1 MEKKKILE
9 AARVTGTHGV
19 RGMIRLDSMMDSP
32 DILAELKVL
41 YRRSGGEYIPLHT
54 ERASVYKGALLASF
68 KEITDLDAAIL
79 LKGQLLYASRE
90 DIPLEEGSHFIA
102 DMLGLTVTDEKLGVV
117 GVLADVIAPA
127 GRQVYVIEK
136 PDGGTFM
143 VPAVP
148 EFILDIVTEGEKSGI
163 TVHLIDGMMS

>member
-1 MEKKKILE
+1 MEKKSFLE

-19 RGMIRLDSMMDSP
+19 RGMVRLDSMMDSP
-32 DILAELKVL
+32 EILARLKVL
-41 YRRSGGEYIPLHT
+41 YRRSGGQYTPLHM
-54 ERASVYKGALLASF
+54 ERASVYKGALLAAF
-68 KEITDLDAAIL
+68 KEIEDLDGAIA
-79 LKGQLLYASRE
+79 LKGQLLYAARE

-102 DMLGLTVTDEKLGVV
+102 DMIGLTVTDENLGVV
-117 GVLADVIAPA
+117 GVLSEVISPA

-143 VPAVP
+143 IPAVP
-148 EFILDIVTEGEKSGI
+148 EFILDIVTEGEAAGI